1 MAQSFGIE
9 RERYLAYADG
19 RWGVGW
25 RMSAHGRPTVCDALD
40 RHRQDAMGYCDKV
53 DVALGAL
60 AARGAP

>member
-1 MAQSFGIE
+1 LAQSLGIE

-25 RMSAHGRPTVCDALD
+25 RMSAHGRARVWGELD

-53 DVALGAL
+53 DIALGAL
-60 AARGAP
+60 AGRGAP